1 MSFFHL
7 RLKSPFAP
15 QEVLYTAFDSGLA
28 QVEYR
33 GENGMTALLRK
44 SQGMEDNSGDFNQYP
59 DVKTLT
65 TADADVTF
73 KGAAGRFTL
82 ALWQKDRFSYSL
94 NLSQGQNIESWAEI
108 LCSVK

>member
-1 MSFFHL
+1 MEEAETL
-7 RLKSPFAP
+7 PFAP